1 VADAPAADLERL
13 YGLDL
18 DEFIPSRDAT
28 VRRLRGE
35 GRSDEANAVK
45 AIRKPS
51 NPAWVVNRLARVE
64 PGVVGELLAAGRSLR
79 KLQLG
84 GGGGDALR
92 LAIDDERRAL
102 DRAMRNAEEI
112 ATHAKLASQATLDRV
127 RETLH
132 LAALDA
138 DVGAQVEQGV
148 LVKEGRASGFT
159 DLSGFVPAALESP
172 APKAKGGRSAAA
184 AERAA
189 AKERER
195 HERAVARARDKVA
208 AAAKELATVE
218 RELDRAQAAVDK
230 AQRKVDAARRTH
242 ADAEA
247 HLAELGEG

>member
-1 VADAPAADLERL
+1 MAEAPAADLERL

-35 GRSDEANAVK
+35 GRADEATAVK
-45 AIRKPS
+45 ALRKPS
-51 NPAWVVNRLARVE
+51 NPAWVVNRLARSE
-64 PGVVGELLAAGRSLR
+64 PGVMGELLAAGRSLR
-79 KLQLG
+79 ELQLA
-84 GGGGDALR
+84 GGGGDDLR
-92 LAIDDERRAL
+92 RAIDDERRAL

-138 DVGAQVEQGV
+138 DVGAQVERGV

-159 DLSGFVPAALESP
+159 DLSGFVPTVPEAP
-172 APKAKGGRSAAA
+172 APKAKSRRSAAA

-189 AKERER
+189 AKDRER
-195 HERAVARARDKVA
+195 HERAVAKARDKVG
-208 AAAKELATVE
+208 AAAKELATAE
-218 RELDRAQAAVDK
+218 RALDRAQAALDK
-230 AQRKVDAARRTH
+230 TQRKADAARRAH

-247 HLAELGEG
+247 QLAELDDG